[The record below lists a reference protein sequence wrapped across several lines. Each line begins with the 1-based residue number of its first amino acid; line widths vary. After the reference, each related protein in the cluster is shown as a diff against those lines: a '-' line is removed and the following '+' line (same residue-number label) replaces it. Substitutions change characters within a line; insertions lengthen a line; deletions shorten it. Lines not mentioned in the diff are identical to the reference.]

1 MATECFGSIRR
12 AAPGEFSGCITLRE
26 VLDSRRYRKQ
36 RRAPN
41 AIRLCRPSFVI
52 RGSDAD
58 LIGVKCPL
66 EELERREQARGDRQI
81 GFARWQFERVHQ
93 YGSYDLEIDT
103 FQSTPEDCAYQL
115 KSLLL
120 SGKEPEAFRRLA
132 KDFGTQR

>member
-1 MATECFGSIRR
+1 MATGCFGSIRR

-26 VLDSRRYRKQ
+26 LLDSRRYRKQ

-41 AIRLCRPSFVI
+41 AIRLCRP
-52 RGSDAD
+52 
-58 LIGVKCPL
+58 
-66 EELERREQARGDRQI
+66 
-81 GFARWQFERVHQ
+81 GFARWQYERVHQ